1 MLLRWDDQEVH
12 VNDAEELESRLESL
26 AESGS
31 APVLVSVAGSAGT
44 LSLGVGH
51 QSGGL
56 LLFADND
63 RSQSPLHSVGDG
75 DAGGGEVE
83 FARGDAT
90 VGFFPRCLVDHGVM
104 LQAAREFFDTGT
116 LPMCVVWEA
125 EPSPATGN
133 AAELVT

>member
-26 AESGS
+26 AKPGS
-31 APVLVSVAGSAGT
+31 APVLVSMAGSAGA
-44 LSLGVGH
+44 LSLGLGH

-63 RSQSPLHSVGDG
+63 RSQPPLHSVGVG
-75 DAGGGEVE
+75 DAGGDEVE

-90 VGFFPRCLVDHGVM
+90 FSFFPRCLVDHGVM
-104 LQAAREFFDTGT
+104 VQAAREFFDTGT
-116 LPMCVVWEA
+116 LPTCVVWEA

-133 AAELVT
+133 AAVLGT